1 MILTLSGVEAK
12 QPNSAIRKAVRIQ
25 LVGSGKKIIAFVPKD
40 GGLNYI
46 ELNDEVTVM
55 GCGKK
60 GRSVGDIP
68 GIKYKVCKVQ
78 GVSLTALVTKKKQK
92 PSR

>member
-1 MILTLSGVEAK
+1 
-12 QPNSAIRKAVRIQ
+12 
-25 LVGSGKKIIAFVPKD
+25 
-40 GGLNYI
+40 
-46 ELNDEVTVM
+46 M

-68 GIKYKVCKVQ
+68 AIRYKICKVA
-78 GVSLTALVTKKKQK
+78 GVSLDALVTKKKQK